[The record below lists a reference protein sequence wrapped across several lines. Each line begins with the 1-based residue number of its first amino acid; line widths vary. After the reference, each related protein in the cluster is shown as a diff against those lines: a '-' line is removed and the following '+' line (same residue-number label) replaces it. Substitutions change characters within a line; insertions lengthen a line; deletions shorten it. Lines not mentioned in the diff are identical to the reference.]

1 MARREQERLNAA
13 IALRLRFEANGVLLF
28 KGRFLRDAPN
38 AGPERTTRYVSLNL
52 SAFI

>member
-1 MARREQERLNAA
+1 
-13 IALRLRFEANGVLLF
+13 LRFEANRVRLV

-38 AGPERTTRYVSLNL
+38 PGPERTTRYVSLNI